1 MALRK
6 TDGMATI
13 SVEEWNRK
21 QAIRTIR
28 NRILVR
34 LAVIIIG
41 ITVTAWILF
50 ILNDQRIINLWR

>member
-41 ITVTAWILF
+41 ITVTAWVLF